1 MGNEA
6 AKQEEEGD
14 NQPDQNQKDEIPA
27 DTQLNKQYIDS
38 PTSQDNPQNKEI
50 IIKESQGPNH
60 IIIKEKNYE
69 NNEGGVHT
77 KMSERRVEYKIR
89 KVDQDQDLEDDP
101 ENIEYDENA
110 EQMEENAEQMEE
122 NIEGE
127 GEAEMEGE
135 YDINQQED
143 LGNDEY
149 QEQGE
154 YMAEQG
160 YGMEIQD
167 EANYAGDNYGQGENK
182 SRVMINKSSSTNA
195 YYNPNSNIRM
205 IKKDGSNIYIET
217 SGYQGRY
224 TSSYSDIPRYMQFQK
239 TETQGTGNIRSS
251 LNVVKT
257 EDISELVEIPREQY
271 PTYAGRETVF
281 IGGGMET
288 GEYKFKG
295 QGIVITQKGG
305 LEENVK
311 ISEEEILKEINRR
324 KNKPKKEKRKRY
336 IVLDKFY
343 AITEFEGK
351 PIYKTEKMEQM
362 QKQYE
367 YNQQQKYSASSKG
380 GAAAFSE
387 KGQNI
392 KSSNIDNSSQF
403 QQFQFSQYQQSHSES
418 SGNINNEIITNS
430 MRFKNLKETMEPGD
444 NFSKALLAQIN
455 SIRANPQSY
464 ISIIEKAKKN
474 IMVDKRG
481 RLIYNGK
488 NKIALTRGEEAFNE
502 AIEFLKSCKATDKLI
517 YNPYLTVEMP
527 KTENEI
533 RFVNDLRYK
542 VDGLVNKGIIIKSF
556 WRNVIKDP
564 DISFLMMIVDDMG
577 EKSGMRR
584 KDLLDPNMKYIGIN
598 SVEIN
603 GIFVSYIILCN
614 KD

>member
-6 AKQEEEGD
+6 AKQEEAGD
-14 NQPDQNQKDEIPA
+14 NQPEQNPKDEIPA

-50 IIKESQGPNH
+50 IIKEEQGPNH
-60 IIIKEKNYE
+60 LIIKEKNYE

-77 KMSERRVEYKIR
+77 KVNERRVEYRIR
-89 KVDQDQDLEDDP
+89 KVDQDQDLEDGA
-101 ENIEYDENA
+101 ENIEYDENI

-122 NIEGE
+122 NMEGE
-127 GEAEMEGE
+127 GEGE
-135 YDINQQED
+135 YEINQQEE
-143 LGNDEY
+143 LGNEEY

-154 YMAEQG
+154 YMEEQG
-160 YGMEIQD
+160 YEGQIQE
-167 EANYAGDNYGQGENK
+167 EANYEGNYGQNENK
-182 SRVMINKSSSTNA
+182 SRIVINKANSSNA
-195 YYNPNSNIRM
+195 IYNPNSNIRM
-205 IKKDGSNIYIET
+205 IKKEGSNIYIQT
-217 SGYQGRY
+217 GGYQGRY
-224 TSSYSDIPRYMQFQK
+224 TSSYSDIPRYMSFQK
-239 TETQGTGNIRSS
+239 MEAKGTGNIRSS

-257 EDISELVEIPREQY
+257 EDVSELVEIPKEEY

-295 QGIVITQKGG
+295 QGIVITQKGV

-311 ISEEEILKEINRR
+311 ISEEEILKEIDRR
-324 KNKPKKEKRKRY
+324 KNKPKKEKRKKY
-336 IVLDKFY
+336 VILDKFY

-351 PIYKTEKMEQM
+351 PIVKTEKMEQM

-367 YNQQQKYSASSKG
+367 FNQQQKLSASSKG
-380 GAAAFSE
+380 GAAVFAENS
-387 KGQNI
+387 QNI
-392 KSSNIDNSSQF
+392 KSSNMENSAQF
-403 QQFQFSQYQQSHSES
+403 QQMQFSQYQQSQSES
-418 SGNINNEIITNS
+418 SNINNEMISNS
-430 MRFKNLKETMEPGD
+430 IRFKNLKETMEPGD
-444 NFSKALLAQIN
+444 NFSKALLSQIN

-464 ISIIEKAKKN
+464 ISIIQKEKNN
-474 IMVDKRG
+474 IIVDKRG

-502 AIEFLKSCKATDKLI
+502 AIDFLKSSKATDRLI

-542 VDGLVNKGIIIKSF
+542 VDGLVKKGIIIKSF
-556 WRNVIKDP
+556 WRNVIRDP

-584 KDLLDPNMKYIGIN
+584 KDLLDPNMKYIGIS

-603 GIFVSYIILCN
+603 GIFVSYIILCA

>member
-6 AKQEEEGD
+6 AKQEEAGD
-14 NQPDQNQKDEIPA
+14 NQPEQNPKDEIPA

-50 IIKESQGPNH
+50 IIKEEQGPNH
-60 IIIKEKNYE
+60 LIIKEKNYE

-77 KMSERRVEYKIR
+77 KVNERRVEYRIR
-89 KVDQDQDLEDDP
+89 KVDQDQDLEDGA
-101 ENIEYDENA
+101 ENIEYDENI

-122 NIEGE
+122 NMEGE
-127 GEAEMEGE
+127 GEGE
-135 YDINQQED
+135 YEINQQEE
-143 LGNDEY
+143 LGNEEY

-160 YGMEIQD
+160 YEDQIQE
-167 EANYAGDNYGQGENK
+167 EANYVGNYGQNKNK
-182 SRVMINKSSSTNA
+182 SRIVINKANSSNA
-195 YYNPNSNIRM
+195 IYNPNSNIRM
-205 IKKDGSNIYIET
+205 IKKEGSNIYIQT
-217 SGYQGRY
+217 GGYQGRY
-224 TSSYSDIPRYMQFQK
+224 TSSYSDIPRYMSFQK
-239 TETQGTGNIRSS
+239 MEAKGTGNIRSS

-257 EDISELVEIPREQY
+257 EDVSELVEIPKEEY

-281 IGGGMET
+281 IGGGIET

-295 QGIVITQKGG
+295 QGIVITQKGV

-311 ISEEEILKEINRR
+311 ISEEEILKEIDRR
-324 KNKPKKEKRKRY
+324 KNKPKKEKRKKY
-336 IVLDKFY
+336 VILDKFY

-351 PIYKTEKMEQM
+351 PIVKTEKMEQM

-367 YNQQQKYSASSKG
+367 FNQQQKLSASSKG
-380 GAAAFSE
+380 GGAVFAENS
-387 KGQNI
+387 QNI
-392 KSSNIDNSSQF
+392 KSSNMENSAQF
-403 QQFQFSQYQQSHSES
+403 QQMQFSQYQQSQSES
-418 SGNINNEIITNS
+418 SNINNEMISNS
-430 MRFKNLKETMEPGD
+430 IRFKNLKETMEPGD
-444 NFSKALLAQIN
+444 NFSKALLSQIN

-464 ISIIEKAKKN
+464 ISIIQKEKNN
-474 IMVDKRG
+474 IIVDKRG

-502 AIEFLKSCKATDKLI
+502 AIDFLKSSKATDRLI

-556 WRNVIKDP
+556 WRNVIRDP

-584 KDLLDPNMKYIGIN
+584 KDLLDPNMKYIGIS

-603 GIFVSYIILCN
+603 GIFVSYIILCA